1 MRLPTKLYNPIW
13 VTIVAVITCG
23 FHTTFSQVSGTVVEA
38 SKNKPITG
46 VEVFFDQ
53 CSVYSTTDEEGHFW
67 IERPVSG
74 FLSLVLYKEGYEL
87 YSSPMRIEA
96 GKAYTLNLELT
107 PLKKKTE
114 GLKVSLSDQVDI
126 GYRVVSYQL
135 DSKKKFTRF
144 QGLRDAELSQQVE
157 WEQKRKDVFE
167 GSLRHWLTTLASDS
181 DVGYEVKVNG
191 QAVERAS
198 LIAETNLDG
207 YYRMTLPGPT
217 EVNYRGKK
225 SQLSANGTLDV
236 SANGLLLNGDQLK
249 VSGPMAT
256 HRLPFDYEPIEGDIG
271 EVFAELMKRYY
282 EKVYVHTDKPYYYQG
297 EPMWFKAYVNYYDLS
312 LRDSLSKVLYVEL
325 ISPEKEIVM
334 EKMVKI
340 ESGMAV
346 GDFILPDTLKR
357 GDYFLRAYTSLQR
370 NFGDGQLYV
379 KHIPILGITE
389 KVDASQAV
397 WDTEANSRIVI
408 ETDKKVY
415 ATREKVTLKIAVN
428 DEDGKPIKGNL
439 SVSVTDASQVVPIK
453 RSSIVDDYNI
463 DDFEIDIPQMLR
475 YPVERGITVQG
486 TYFDEKGKP
495 AKTDLNLVQW
505 KSNNAG
511 MVETGED
518 GRFEVT
524 GFDFYDSTRIFY
536 STSSKNLEKGKII
549 LDSRDHPFVRN
560 YDKDLGSLDVLVTES
575 PQRVISEYEVPKD
588 VKILREITIRDTRI
602 ESVPKKSTYG
612 APDKVLQAKD
622 LRMQQVNILY
632 SLIGA
637 MPGLFVEAYPSTGRV
652 VFLRSVG
659 LSVSNTSPVLVTVN
673 DVPQVGDAGDVLA
686 RIDPNTVERIE
697 LTKRL
702 NPLYGS
708 YGSSGVV
715 AVYLKGTVDSPVVD
729 TAKFFRVDGYES
741 YRPLQSPDYGEKA
754 GHPNVDLRSIMFWEP
769 NLKIANDQVPV
780 SFYAADLESTYKI
793 EAQGVDENNEPIYA
807 TQFIT
812 VRND

>member
-1 MRLPTKLYNPIW
+1 MGSSTKSHNPIW

-23 FHTTFSQVSGTVVEA
+23 FHTTFSQISGTVVEA
-38 SKNKPITG
+38 GKDKPITG

-53 CSVYSTTDEEGHFW
+53 CSGYSTTDEEGHFS
-67 IERPVSG
+67 IERPVNG
-74 FLSLVLYKEGYEL
+74 FLSLVLYKDGYEL
-87 YSSPMRIEA
+87 YSSPMRIEE
-96 GKAYTLNLELT
+96 GKAYKLNLELT
-107 PLKKKTE
+107 PSKRKTE
-114 GLKVSLSDQVDI
+114 TIAVSLSDQVDI

-135 DSKKKFTRF
+135 DGRKKFFRF
-144 QGLRDAELSQQVE
+144 QPLRDAELSQQVE
-157 WEQKRKDVFE
+157 WEQKRKDLFE
-167 GSLRHWLTTLASDS
+167 GSLRHWLITLTSNT
-181 DVGYEVKVNG
+181 DVGYEVKING
-191 QAVERAS
+191 QAVEGAS
-198 LIAETNLDG
+198 LITKTNLDG
-207 YYRMTLPGPT
+207 YYRMALPGPT
-217 EVNYRGKK
+217 EVNYRGKI

-271 EVFAELMKRYY
+271 EVFAELIKRYY

-340 ESGMAV
+340 DSGMAV

-389 KVDASQAV
+389 RVDAPQAV

-495 AKTDLNLVQW
+495 AKDDLNLVQW
-505 KSNNAG
+505 KSDNAG
-511 MVETGED
+511 LVETGDD

-536 STSSKNLEKGKII
+536 STSSKNIEKGKII
-549 LDSRDHPFVRN
+549 LDSRDRPFVRN
-560 YDKDLGSLDVLVTES
+560 YEKDVGSLDVLVTAS
-575 PQRVISEYEVPKD
+575 PQRIISEYEVPKD
-588 VKILREITIRDTRI
+588 VRLLEGVEVVGQKFNNERVDRPYGKARYGTLI
-602 ESVPKKSTYG
+602 EKKDINVAMGDLNFSLVG
-612 APDKVLQAKD
+612 KV
-622 LRMQQVNILY
+622 
-632 SLIGA
+632 
-637 MPGLFVEAYPSTGRV
+637 PGLV
-652 VFLRSVG
+652 VQQLPGGWNVKITRLG
-659 LSVSNTSPVLVTVN
+659 YGGGEPLVTVN
-673 DVPQVGDAGDVLA
+673 DVPIFGRTAGEA
-686 RIDPNTVERIE
+686 ISMINPATVESIE
-697 LTKRL
+697 VKKSI
-702 NPLYGS
+702 NVLYGS
-708 YGSSGVV
+708 QGAFGVIAIYTIPTGQNSGVSV
-715 AVYLKGTVDSPVVD
+715 PTGVSIKMLGYSRAREYL
-729 TAKFFRVDGYES
+729 
-741 YRPLQSPDYGEKA
+741 LPDYSKSRKESDQA
-754 GHPNVDLRSIMFWEP
+754 DYRSGLYWGSLTGDTEQLTFFT
-769 NLKIANDQVPV
+769 
-780 SFYAADLESTYKI
+780 SDLETTYRI
-793 EAQGVDENNEPIYA
+793 EVQGVDENNQPIYA

-812 VRND
+812 VQND